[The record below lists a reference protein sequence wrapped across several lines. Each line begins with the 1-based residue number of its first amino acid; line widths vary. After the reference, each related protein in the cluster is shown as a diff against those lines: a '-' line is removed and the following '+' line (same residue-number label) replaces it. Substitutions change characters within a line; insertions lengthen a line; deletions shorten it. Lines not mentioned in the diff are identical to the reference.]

1 MILLG
6 INLSELAF
14 NLVVSFITSFLAS
27 FLLIFFLLKC
37 FSPKIKISD
46 FICKKNDEYKFKI
59 VNLSIFSGF
68 DVRLELNK
76 FKNEHSNLGRLNRRY
91 SIVNLSSNY
100 WLDIPKFKRNKN
112 YADNCCLVKTIDNLS
127 EFCKNSDHQLELII
141 SLKHGLTGISKTFKK
156 VYCLDDIKENTQ
168 FTFGQKIEILNNN
181 NNIKQ

>member
-1 MILLG
+1 MILLA
-6 INLSELAF
+6 INPTELAL
-14 NLVVSFITSFLAS
+14 NIAVSFITSFIAS
-27 FLLIFFLLKC
+27 LSLIFYLLKY

-59 VNLSIFSGF
+59 INLSIFSGF

-112 YADNCCLVKTIDNLS
+112 YADNCCLVKTIENLS

-156 VYCLDDIKENTQ
+156 VYCLDDIKENKQ
-168 FTFGQKIEILNNN
+168 FAFGQVIEMID
-181 NNIKQ
+181 